1 MATTGH
7 SATTDDSASTSNPS
21 SGNGAGLGTGA
32 SARTSARTSARANSR
47 FGLGFALAMGW
58 LCVIVLFAVF
68 APWFGVQN
76 PDEGDLLSV
85 LALPSSEHWLG
96 TDSLGRDILSRLVY
110 GARVSLVVSLGSVS
124 IGLLFGGALGLS
136 GGYFGSWPD
145 RLIMGIMTTMLC
157 FPGII
162 LAIALV
168 ASLGPS
174 VANVTIAIGVIF
186 IPAFSRIARAN
197 TLSLRNREFVLA
209 AQSLGAR
216 LPRILLREILPN
228 LVPALM
234 SYAVVMLG
242 VAILAEAALGFL
254 GLSVRP
260 PQPSWG
266 GMISSE
272 RSNLVDAPHAVFIP
286 ALCMFLTVLAINWIG
301 ESVRR
306 LFDIRGQ
313 SL

>member
-1 MATTGH
+1 MPGSIHGCVLAAITEELVG
-7 SATTDDSASTSNPS
+7 
-21 SGNGAGLGTGA
+21 GT
-32 SARTSARTSARANSR
+32 RARAAR
-47 FGLGFALAMGW
+47 RVPVGLFLALAW
-58 LCVIVLFAVF
+58 LLGMVAVAAL
-68 APWFGVQN
+68 APQIGLQN
-76 PDEGDLLSV
+76 PDEGDLLAP
-85 LALPSSEHWLG
+85 LALPSAEHWLG
-96 TDSLGRDILSRLVY
+96 TDSLGRDTFARLIY
-110 GARVSLVVSLGSVS
+110 GARVSLSVAIGSVA
-124 IGLLFGGALGLS
+124 IGLSIGGALGLFA
-136 GGYFGSWPD
+136 GYFGTWAD
-145 RLIMGIMTTMLC
+145 RLIMGIMTVLLC

-174 VANVTIAIGVIF
+174 VTNVTLAIGVIF
-186 IPAFSRIARAN
+186 VPAFSRIARAN
-197 TLSLRNREFVLA
+197 TLSLRSREFVLA

-216 LPRILLREILPN
+216 LPRILTREILPN
-228 LVPALM
+228 LIPALL

-266 GMISSE
+266 GMIATE
-272 RSNLVDAPHAVFIP
+272 RANLVEAPHAVFVP
-286 ALCMFLTVLAINWIG
+286 SAVMFLTVLSINWIG

-306 LFDIRGQ
+306 LFDIRAQ

>member
-1 MATTGH
+1 MPGSIRGCVLAAITEELVG
-7 SATTDDSASTSNPS
+7 
-21 SGNGAGLGTGA
+21 GARVRAARRVPVGLV
-32 SARTSARTSARANSR
+32 
-47 FGLGFALAMGW
+47 LALAW
-58 LCVIVLFAVF
+58 LLGMVAVAAL
-68 APWFGVQN
+68 APQIGLQN
-76 PDEGDLLSV
+76 PDEGDLLAP
-85 LALPSSEHWLG
+85 LALPSAEHWLG
-96 TDSLGRDILSRLVY
+96 TDSLGRDTFARLIY
-110 GARVSLVVSLGSVS
+110 GARVSLSVAIGSVA
-124 IGLLFGGALGLS
+124 IGLSIGGALGLFA
-136 GGYFGSWPD
+136 GYFGTWAD
-145 RLIMGIMTTMLC
+145 RLIMGIMTVLLC

-174 VANVTIAIGVIF
+174 VTNVTLAIGVIF
-186 IPAFSRIARAN
+186 VPAFSRIARAN
-197 TLSLRNREFVLA
+197 TLSLRSREFVLA

-216 LPRILLREILPN
+216 LPRILTREILPN
-228 LVPALM
+228 LIPALL

-266 GMISSE
+266 GMIATE
-272 RSNLVDAPHAVFIP
+272 RANMVEAPHAVFVP
-286 ALCMFLTVLAINWIG
+286 SAVMFLTVLSINWIG

-306 LFDIRGQ
+306 LFDIRAQ

>member
-1 MATTGH
+1 MK
-7 SATTDDSASTSNPS
+7 PQ
-21 SGNGAGLGTGA
+21 
-32 SARTSARTSARANSR
+32 RR
-47 FGLGFALAMGW
+47 FGIGLIIALTW
-58 LCVIVLFAVF
+58 LLVVSLFAIF
-68 APWFGVQN
+68 APWLGVQN
-76 PDEGDLLSV
+76 PDEGDLVQV
-85 LALPSSEHWLG
+85 LAMPSAEHWLG
-96 TDSLGRDILSRLVY
+96 TDSLGRDTLARLVY

-124 IGLLFGGALGLS
+124 IGLLIGGSLGLS

-145 RLIMGIMTTMLC
+145 RLIMSVMTVMLC

-174 VANVTIAIGVIF
+174 VTNVTLAIGVIF

-197 TLSLRNREFVLA
+197 TLSLRSREFVLA

-216 LPRILLREILPN
+216 LPRILIREILPN
-228 LVPALM
+228 LIPALM

-266 GMISSE
+266 GMIASE
-272 RSNLVDAPHAVFIP
+272 RANLVDAPQAVFIP
-286 ALCMFLTVLAINWIG
+286 ALTMFATVLSINWIG

>member
-1 MATTGH
+1 MPGSIHGCVLAAITEELVG
-7 SATTDDSASTSNPS
+7 
-21 SGNGAGLGTGA
+21 GT
-32 SARTSARTSARANSR
+32 RARAAR
-47 FGLGFALAMGW
+47 RVPVGLVLALAW
-58 LCVIVLFAVF
+58 LLGMVAVAAL
-68 APWFGVQN
+68 APQIGLQN
-76 PDEGDLLSV
+76 PDEGDLLAP
-85 LALPSSEHWLG
+85 LALPSAEHWLG
-96 TDSLGRDILSRLVY
+96 TDSLGRDTFARLIY
-110 GARVSLVVSLGSVS
+110 GARVSLSVAIGSVA
-124 IGLLFGGALGLS
+124 IGLSIGGALGLFA
-136 GGYFGSWPD
+136 GYFGTWAD
-145 RLIMGIMTTMLC
+145 RLIMGVMTVLLC

-174 VANVTIAIGVIF
+174 VTNVTLAIGVIF
-186 IPAFSRIARAN
+186 VPAFSRIARAN
-197 TLSLRNREFVLA
+197 TLSLRSREFVLA

-216 LPRILLREILPN
+216 LPRILTREILPN
-228 LVPALM
+228 LIPALL

-266 GMISSE
+266 GMIATE
-272 RSNLVDAPHAVFIP
+272 RANMVEAPHAVFVP
-286 ALCMFLTVLAINWIG
+286 SAVMFLTVLSINWIG

-306 LFDIRGQ
+306 LFDIRAQ